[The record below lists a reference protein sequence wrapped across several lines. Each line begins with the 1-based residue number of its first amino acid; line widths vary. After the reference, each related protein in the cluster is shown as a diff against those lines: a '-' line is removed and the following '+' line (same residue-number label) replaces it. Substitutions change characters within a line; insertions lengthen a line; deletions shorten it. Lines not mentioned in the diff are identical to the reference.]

1 MTKDSNLEAKALE
14 ACEVCCQRGG
24 ISHYP
29 GTEAEF
35 ASLGQGYSSI
45 EKVLDGWYGECSAYN
60 SYYGKEP
67 NFNNFGEYGHFTH
80 MVWKNGKKAGL
91 AMKTCS
97 NGMKVQA
104 LKTDTFNVIG
114 QFANN
119 VLQPKNGQ
127 CKATGSNRYCVI
139 SHKKFSKYSTLYNF
153 DIGGKLI
160 VIDHGY
166 FRIKDLDLK
175 YSIYWESLICQ
186 NSKTY

>member
-1 MTKDSNLEAKALE
+1 MTKDSSLEAKALE

-45 EKVLDGWYGECSAYN
+45 EKVLDGWYSECSAYN

-67 NFNNFGEYGHFTH
+67 NFNNFGDYGHFTH

-97 NGMKVQA
+97 NGMRVQA
-104 LKTDTFNVIG
+104 LKTDSFNVFG
-114 QFANN
+114 TFAKN
-119 VLQPKNGQ
+119 VLKPKNGQ
-127 CKATGSNRYCVI
+127 CKATGSNRYGVT
-139 SHKKFSKYSTLYNF
+139 SMMSPPNKN
-153 DIGGKLI
+153 
-160 VIDHGY
+160 
-166 FRIKDLDLK
+166 
-175 YSIYWESLICQ
+175 
-186 NSKTY
+186 